1 MSLLRIFVKFNHKIK
16 FKPFFKIKFK
26 SQILS
31 LYFEIMVSFLKT
43 YKQTQ
48 VFNIYMTI
56 KTHIEYLKPKF

>member
-1 MSLLRIFVKFNHKIK
+1 MSNLIIK
-16 FKPFFKIKFK
+16 SNLNFFSIKFK

-31 LYFEIMVSFLKT
+31 LYFEIMMIFLNK

-48 VFNIYMTI
+48 DFNSYVTI

>member
-1 MSLLRIFVKFNHKIK
+1 MSNLIIK
-16 FKPFFKIKFK
+16 SNLNIFKIKFK

-31 LYFEIMVSFLKT
+31 LYFQIMMIFLKK

-48 VFNIYMTI
+48 VFNTYMTI

>member
-1 MSLLRIFVKFNHKIK
+1 MSLLRIYVKFNHKIE
-16 FKPFFKIKFK
+16 FKLFLIKFK

-31 LYFEIMVSFLKT
+31 LYFEIMIFLKK

-48 VFNIYMTI
+48 VFNTYTII

>member
-1 MSLLRIFVKFNHKIK
+1 MAFIDILIAAWEGL
-16 FKPFFKIKFK
+16 IKFK

-31 LYFEIMVSFLKT
+31 LYFEIMMIFFFKK

-48 VFNIYMTI
+48 DFNTYMTI